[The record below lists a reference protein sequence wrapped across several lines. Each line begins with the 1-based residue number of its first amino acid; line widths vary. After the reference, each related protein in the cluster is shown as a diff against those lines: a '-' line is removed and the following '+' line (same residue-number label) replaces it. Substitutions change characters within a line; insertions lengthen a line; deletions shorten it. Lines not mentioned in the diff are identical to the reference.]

1 MPAESASGRTGESGV
16 FITVEGGDG
25 AGKTTLTRA
34 LRDVLQSSGRR
45 VQLTSEP
52 GGSALGEELRRLLLY
67 SELSLSD
74 WEETWLFLAE
84 RASHVER
91 VIRPALADGAL
102 VLSDRYVDSTLA
114 YQGYGRGLDLSWLRH
129 VNAEATQRLMPQLT
143 LLLDVPAELGL
154 QRARKR
160 RSTPDRIGDA
170 DIAFHSRV
178 NDGFRAIAESDGRR
192 VKVLD
197 ASRDASTVRDDAVR
211 LVTDWLAKPVGR
223 RASHPSAT
231 PQ

>member
-34 LRDVLQSSGRR
+34 LCDALQASGRR

-52 GGSALGEELRRLLLY
+52 GGSALGRELRRLLLY

-154 QRARKR
+154 QRAREHG
-160 RSTPDRIGDA
+160 SAPDRIGDA
-170 DIAFHSRV
+170 DLAFHRRV
-178 NDGFRAIAESDGRR
+178 NAGFRAIAESDGGR

-197 ASRDASTVRDDAVR
+197 ASRDASTVHTDAVR
-211 LVTDWLAKPVGR
+211 LVTDWLANR
-223 RASHPSAT
+223 R
-231 PQ
+231 

>member
-34 LRDVLQSSGRR
+34 LCDALQASGRR

-52 GGSALGEELRRLLLY
+52 GGSALGRELRRLLLY

-178 NDGFRAIAESDGRR
+178 NAGFRAIAESDGGR

-197 ASRDASTVRDDAVR
+197 ASRDASAVRDDAVR
-211 LVTDWLAKPVGR
+211 LVTDCLANR
-223 RASHPSAT
+223 R
-231 PQ
+231 